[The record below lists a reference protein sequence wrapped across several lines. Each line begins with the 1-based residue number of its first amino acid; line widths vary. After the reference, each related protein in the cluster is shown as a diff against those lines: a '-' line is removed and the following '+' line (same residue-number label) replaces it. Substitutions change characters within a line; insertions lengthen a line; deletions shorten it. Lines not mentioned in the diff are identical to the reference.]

1 VEREGIEMSSKMD
14 IEKMLLELE
23 TMVTAAE
30 SGAWEELDKI
40 VQKLNMF
47 TGQSELHNWGSEVT
61 AAKQSE
67 VMGYYDRLIN
77 LTTSARTEVAK
88 KMGGAQKSK
97 KITNA
102 YLAA

>member
-1 VEREGIEMSSKMD
+1 MN

-47 TGQSELHNWGSEVT
+47 TEQSELHNWGSELT
-61 AAKQSE
+61 TDKQNE
-67 VMGYYDRLIN
+67 VMGYYDRLIK
-77 LTTSARTEVAK
+77 LTTHARTEVVK
-88 KMGGAQKSK
+88 KMSGVQKSK
-97 KITNA
+97 KISSA
-102 YLAA
+102 YLSN